1 MKSKAKFILNK
12 KKLLEQYNI
21 MKGLTDEVSYSFKT
35 NPFVG
40 TILEKETNCIFSVHS
55 KNLLDLI
62 KDKKRVWF
70 FAQAWDN
77 EELDDL
83 FNKKIDKF
91 VVDNEMDL
99 KTLMNYIEKN
109 NKQIDLMLR
118 MRLKEKTVHTG
129 KHYVFGMFSEQINKF
144 IPELK
149 KNKLIRK
156 LGIQFHRKTQNISE
170 WSLKE
175 EVFSTLDKKTLDL
188 IDMMNIGGGIPI
200 DYKNSRV
207 KEGVL
212 PSIFNK
218 IKELKKFLEKR
229 NIKMIIEPGRFIA
242 GPCIKLE
249 TYIKNIYNNNIV
261 VDCSVYNSAM
271 DTFVAHVRMNVE
283 NELESGD
290 AYTIKGSTPD
300 SMDILRYRVFLK
312 KPKTGD
318 KITFLNAGAYTFST
332 DFCRI
337 EKLDIIIL

>member
-1 MKSKAKFILNK
+1 MKPKARFVLDK

-21 MKGLTDEVSYSFKT
+21 SKNLADEVSYSFKT
-35 NPFVG
+35 NPFIG
-40 TILEKETNCIFSVHS
+40 QILEKETKCMFSVHS
-55 KNLLDLI
+55 KNLLDSI
-62 KDKKRVWF
+62 KDKSRVWF

-77 EELDDL
+77 EELDNL

-99 KTLMNYIEKN
+99 KILLNYIK
-109 NKQIDLMLR
+109 KKDKKIDLMLR
-118 MRLKEKTVHTG
+118 LRLKEKTVHTG

-175 EVFSTLDKKTLDL
+175 EIIAIINEDILSK
-188 IDMMNIGGGIPI
+188 IDMMNMGGGLPI
-200 DYKNSRV
+200 DYKNSHV
-207 KEGVL
+207 KENVL

-218 IKELKKFLEKR
+218 IKDLKEFLEEK

-242 GPCIKLE
+242 GPALRLE
-249 TYIKNIYNNNIV
+249 CYIKNIYNNNII
-261 VDCSVYNSAM
+261 VDTSVYNSAM

-283 NELESGD
+283 GELESGN
-290 AYTIKGSTPD
+290 AYIIKGMTPD

-312 KPKTGD
+312 EPKIGD
-318 KITFLNAGAYTFST
+318 KLVFLNAGAYTFST
-332 DFCRI
+332 DFCGL
-337 EKLDIIIL
+337 EKLDVE

>member
-188 IDMMNIGGGIPI
+188 IDMMDIGGGLPI

>member
-1 MKSKAKFILNK
+1 MKSKAKFVLNK
-12 KKLLEQYNI
+12 KRLLEQYNI
-21 MKGLTDEVSYSFKT
+21 MKDLADEVSYSYKT
-35 NPFVG
+35 NPFIG
-40 TILEKETNCIFSVHS
+40 TILEKETPCMFSVHS
-55 KNLLDLI
+55 KGLLKLI
-62 KDKKRVWF
+62 KDKSRVWF

-77 EELDDL
+77 EELYNL

-144 IPELK
+144 IPELR
-149 KNKLIRK
+149 KNKLIK
-156 LGIQFHRKTQNISE
+156 NLGIQFHRKTQNISE

-175 EVFSTLDKKTLDL
+175 EVSSTLDEKTLSL
-188 IDMMNIGGGIPI
+188 IDMMDIGGGLPI
-200 DYKNSRV
+200 DYKNSHV

-218 IKELKKFLEKR
+218 IKDLKKLLEQK

-283 NELESGD
+283 GELEKGD

-312 KPKTGD
+312 NPKLGD

-332 DFCRI
+332 DFCGL
-337 EKLDIIIL
+337 EKLNVE

>member
-1 MKSKAKFILNK
+1 MKSKARFILDK
-12 KKLLEQYNI
+12 KRLLEQYNI
-21 MKGLTDEVSYSFKT
+21 MKDSADEVSYSYKT
-35 NPFVG
+35 NPFIG
-40 TILEKETNCIFSVHS
+40 TILEKETNCMFSVHS
-55 KNLLDLI
+55 KNLLDSI
-62 KDKKRVWF
+62 KDKSRVWF

-77 EELDDL
+77 EELEEL
-83 FNKKIDKF
+83 FNKKIDRF

-99 KTLMNYIEKN
+99 KILLNYIEKN
-109 NKQIDLMLR
+109 NKEIDLMLR
-118 MRLKEKTVHTG
+118 LRLKEKTVHTG

-149 KNKLIRK
+149 KNKLIKK
-156 LGIQFHRKTQNISE
+156 LGIHFHRKTQNISE

-175 EVFSTLDKKTLDL
+175 EISSTLDKKTLDL
-188 IDMMNIGGGIPI
+188 IDMMDIGGGLPI
-200 DYKNSRV
+200 DYKNSHV

-218 IKELKKFLEKR
+218 IRDLKKLLEQK

-249 TYIKNIYNNNIV
+249 TYIKNIYDNNIV

-283 NELESGD
+283 NELEKGD

-312 KPKTGD
+312 NPRIGN
-318 KITFLNAGAYTFST
+318 KIVFLNAGAYTFST
-332 DFCRI
+332 DFCGLS
-337 EKLDIIIL
+337 KLDIIE

>member
-1 MKSKAKFILNK
+1 MKPKARFVLDK

-21 MKGLTDEVSYSFKT
+21 SKNLADEVSYSFKT
-35 NPFVG
+35 NPFIG
-40 TILEKETNCIFSVHS
+40 QILEKETKCMFSVHS
-55 KNLLDLI
+55 KNLLDSI
-62 KDKKRVWF
+62 KDKSRVWF

-77 EELDDL
+77 EELDNL

-99 KTLMNYIEKN
+99 KILLNYIK
-109 NKQIDLMLR
+109 KKDKKIDLMLR
-118 MRLKEKTVHTG
+118 LRLKEKTVHTG

-188 IDMMNIGGGIPI
+188 IDMMDIGGGLPI

>member
-1 MKSKAKFILNK
+1 MKSKARFVLSK
-12 KKLLEQYNI
+12 KKLLEQYNTV
-21 MKGLTDEVSYSFKT
+21 KDLADDVSYSFKT

-40 TILEKETNCIFSVHS
+40 SVLEKETSCFFSVHS
-55 KNLLDLI
+55 KGLLKSI
-62 KDKKRVWF
+62 KDKSRVLF

-77 EELDDL
+77 AELDEL
-83 FNKKIDKF
+83 FSLGIDKF

-99 KTLMNYIEKN
+99 KILLDYIEKN
-109 NKQIDLMLR
+109 HKEIDLMLR

-129 KHYVFGMFSEQINKF
+129 KHYVFGMFSEQINKLV
-144 IPELK
+144 PELR
-149 KNKLIRK
+149 KNKLINK
-156 LGIQFHRKTQNISE
+156 LGIHFHRKTQNISE

-175 EVFSTLDKKTLDL
+175 EISATIEESIAL
-188 IDMMNIGGGIPI
+188 IDMMDIGGGFPI

-212 PSIFNK
+212 PRVFDK
-218 IKELKKFLEKR
+218 IKELKKFLEER

-242 GPCIKLE
+242 GPPIKLE
-249 TYIKNIYNNNIV
+249 CYIKNIYNNNIV

-283 NELESGD
+283 GELEKGQ

-312 KPKTGD
+312 NPKIGD
-318 KITFLNAGAYTFST
+318 KIVFLNAGAYTFST
-332 DFCRI
+332 DFCGLKRI
-337 EKLDIIIL
+337 ETII